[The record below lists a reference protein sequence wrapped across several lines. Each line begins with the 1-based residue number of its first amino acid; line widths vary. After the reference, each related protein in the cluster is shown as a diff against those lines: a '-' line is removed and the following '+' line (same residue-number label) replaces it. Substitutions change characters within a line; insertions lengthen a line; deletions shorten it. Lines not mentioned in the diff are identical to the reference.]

1 MGSQTRRILILALPL
16 CFACKAADRA
26 PVGRNA
32 GAKPAGP
39 GAKPADS
46 LALSGPAGLEIWFTL
61 TRSAR
66 SGAGAPCVERGLQ
79 IRDRGRR
86 IQVPLLYTGE
96 PPALLNDSTMRA
108 ILWTDCHP
116 MTPYLVDLRTGRPVP
131 EREQRRKP

>member
-1 MGSQTRRILILALPL
+1 MGRGSGRIERTLILALSL
-16 CFACKAADRA
+16 CCACKAADRA
-26 PVGRNA
+26 PVERNA
-32 GAKPAGP
+32 

-66 SGAGAPCVERGLQ
+66 SGTGATCVERGLQ
-79 IRDRGRR
+79 IRQGERR

-108 ILWTDCHP
+108 VLWTDCHP
-116 MTPYLVDLRTGRPVP
+116 VTPYLVDLRTGRPVP
-131 EREQRRKP
+131 EREPRARP

>member
-1 MGSQTRRILILALPL
+1 MGTGSGQIQRTLILALLL
-16 CFACKAADRA
+16 CFACKTADRA
-26 PVGRNA
+26 PVHRTA
-32 GAKPAGP
+32 AE
-39 GAKPADS
+39 AKPADS

-66 SGAGAPCVERGLQ
+66 SAGGAPCVERGLE
-79 IRDRGRR
+79 IRQEDRR

-116 MTPYLVDLRTGRPVP
+116 VTPYLVDLRTGRPVP
-131 EREQRRKP
+131 EREHRRGQ